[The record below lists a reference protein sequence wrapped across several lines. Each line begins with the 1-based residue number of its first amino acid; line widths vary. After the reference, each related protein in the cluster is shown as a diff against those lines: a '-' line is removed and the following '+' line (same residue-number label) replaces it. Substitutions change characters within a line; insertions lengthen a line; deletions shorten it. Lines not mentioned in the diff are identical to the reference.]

1 MLDNQLTCGISCMQ
15 FRYPTV
21 LLVKSYNLQIEG
33 VIIHSLT
40 TLNTLFYYLYVDKN
54 KILKCFTGPQGFMM
68 GEADLM
74 RSRDL
79 GEKFE
84 CKSTSDETF
93 QYLYYYMRNF
103 CYLIGLERWFFSL
116 IWNIYMLKLQTFA
129 GSSIN
134 K

>member
-1 MLDNQLTCGISCMQ
+1 MLI
-15 FRYPTV
+15 
-21 LLVKSYNLQIEG
+21 KI
-33 VIIHSLT
+33 
-40 TLNTLFYYLYVDKN
+40 
-54 KILKCFTGPQGFMM
+54 KILKCFTGPQGFVM

-103 CYLIGLERWFFSL
+103 CYLIGLVRAVVFQL
-116 IWNIYMLKLQTFA
+116 DLKYLHVKITNLFRVVV
-129 GSSIN
+129 
-134 K
+134 